1 MPDRA
6 LKYYSKM
13 MKINRK
19 FRPKLLQFLLVT
31 RKSNRHLKLHRVMSL
46 RMTYR
51 TISFPAIP
59 SRIVYAIYIDYHIF
73 IGPKA
78 STYHPINHQKLI
90 SSNALL
96 KNSVRVFCISGAELA
111 TCSRISS
118 ALLTSSLASR
128 NSGSTLFM
136 LVASIG
142 LDGTGEK
149 DASSNA
155 IVSCATVSTQ
165 SNHFHTKRV
174 RRNTTR
180 KWLPSCDTK
189 PRKEGRTTLTA
200 SSNARC

>member
-1 MPDRA
+1 
-6 LKYYSKM
+6 
-13 MKINRK
+13 
-19 FRPKLLQFLLVT
+19 
-31 RKSNRHLKLHRVMSL
+31 MSL

-51 TISFPAIP
+51 TISFAAIP

-73 IGPKA
+73 IDPKA
-78 STYHPINHQKLI
+78 STYHRINHQKRI

-149 DASSNA
+149 DASSND
-155 IVSCATVSTQ
+155 IVSYATVSTQ
-165 SNHFHTKRV
+165 SNHFHRKRT
-174 RRNTTR
+174 RRNATR

-189 PRKEGRTTLTA
+189 PRKEEGRTTLTA